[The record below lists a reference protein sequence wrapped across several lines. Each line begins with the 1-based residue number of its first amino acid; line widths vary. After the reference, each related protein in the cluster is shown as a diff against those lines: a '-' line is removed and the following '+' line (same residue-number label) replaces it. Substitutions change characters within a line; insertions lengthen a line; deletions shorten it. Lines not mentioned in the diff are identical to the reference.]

1 MTVLDDCA
9 MQSGFVVFV
18 VVVEV
23 PLTQNHTD
31 VRRRDIMEMTD
42 IEEAGKKEKKEGK
55 TLINTWVDTQ
65 SALTDFCV
73 SLSFSLLSC
82 LPRTLLRT
90 WIKDLLFKDELLSPS
105 VTSYSSSWSSHSVE
119 ERFSPADEIF
129 IWFHSGKRRGR
140 RWSNSSSSSISLEDH
155 ESIKAWDERIG
166 KEKHGE
172 TYQPRR
178 VENNWKL
185 SVTACPAWSWP

>member
-55 TLINTWVDTQ
+55 TLINT
-65 SALTDFCV
+65 
-73 SLSFSLLSC
+73 
-82 LPRTLLRT
+82 
-90 WIKDLLFKDELLSPS
+90 
-105 VTSYSSSWSSHSVE
+105 
-119 ERFSPADEIF
+119 
-129 IWFHSGKRRGR
+129 
-140 RWSNSSSSSISLEDH
+140 
-155 ESIKAWDERIG
+155 
-166 KEKHGE
+166 
-172 TYQPRR
+172 
-178 VENNWKL
+178 
-185 SVTACPAWSWP
+185 